1 MFTTPTIIA
10 CGRLKIQNN
19 SLVSGKT
26 FSLKWKLRQN
36 KTISLTHKNL
46 TADFVEEKIQ
56 NATIIVI
63 KYHYPHNIFS
73 Q

>member
-1 MFTTPTIIA
+1 M
-10 CGRLKIQNN
+10 
-19 SLVSGKT
+19 GKT

-46 TADFVEEKIQ
+46 TADFVEEKKLQ
-56 NATIIVI
+56 NATKIVI
-63 KYHYPHNIFS
+63 KYHYPHDIFS